1 MYNLDDI
8 AMYIEGEGGV
18 IMKQATFSE
27 LRNNAK
33 RYFDIVES
41 GESVRIVRNGKPI
54 ADIVPLPQDLPS
66 WKRRLTQ
73 PLVIEGCSIS
83 RIILEERETRG

>member
-1 MYNLDDI
+1 
-8 AMYIEGEGGV
+8 
-18 IMKQATFSE
+18 MKQATFSE

-33 RYFDIVES
+33 QYFDFVES

-66 WKRRLTQ
+66 WKRRLAQ
-73 PLVIEGCSIS
+73 PLVMDGFALS
-83 RIILEERETRG
+83 RIILEERETTV